1 MKFTL
6 YPNDEL
12 KFKIEQS
19 WDLSAPETLIEGSY
33 CYKYIKYLVSSREKY
48 NFTYCTSWIN
58 ILRLKI
64 SKDKGT
70 VIYGIEKIQLD
81 FQGEG
86 KNLRVVS
93 IDVTI
98 DELTGTAQIKVN
110 IEKVPSFDEKL
121 SSFFA
126 RLTSGISKKIEEQKS
141 KKIEKELNDKKNLE
155 ENIKQK
161 AKETIT
167 NEYWWSKWL
176 F

>member
-1 MKFTL
+1 M
-6 YPNDEL
+6 
-12 KFKIEQS
+12 
-19 WDLSAPETLIEGSY
+19 
-33 CYKYIKYLVSSREKY
+33 
-48 NFTYCTSWIN
+48 
-58 ILRLKI
+58 KI

-70 VIYGIEKIQLD
+70 VIYEIEKIQLD

-98 DELTGTAQIKVN
+98 DELTGAAQIKVN

-121 SSFFA
+121 SSFFS
-126 RLTSGISKKIEEQKS
+126 RLTSGISKKIEEQKN

-155 ENIKQK
+155 EIIKEK

-167 NEYWWSKWL
+167 
-176 F
+176 

>member
-1 MKFTL
+1 
-6 YPNDEL
+6 
-12 KFKIEQS
+12 
-19 WDLSAPETLIEGSY
+19 
-33 CYKYIKYLVSSREKY
+33 
-48 NFTYCTSWIN
+48 
-58 ILRLKI
+58 LKI

-70 VIYGIEKIQLD
+70 VIYEIEKIQLD

-126 RLTSGISKKIEEQKS
+126 RLTSGISKKIEEQKN

-155 ENIKQK
+155 EIIKQK

-167 NEYWWSKWL
+167 DEY
-176 F
+176 

>member
-6 YPNDEL
+6 YPNDDL
-12 KFKIEQS
+12 KFKIKQS

-48 NFTYCTSWIN
+48 NFTYCTSWTN

-70 VIYGIEKIQLD
+70 VIYEIEEIQLD

-126 RLTSGISKKIEEQKS
+126 RLTSGISKKIEEQKN

-155 ENIKQK
+155 EIIKQK

-167 NEYWWSKWL
+167 DEY
-176 F
+176 

>member
-12 KFKIEQS
+12 KFKIKQS

-86 KNLRVVS
+86 KNLRAVS

-98 DELTGTAQIKVN
+98 DELTGVAKIKVN

-126 RLTSGISKKIEEQKS
+126 SITSGISKNIDEQKS
-141 KKIEKELNDKKNLE
+141 KKIEKELNDKKHLE
-155 ENIKQK
+155 EIIKQK

-167 NEYWWSKWL
+167 DEY
-176 F
+176 